1 MEIKTINEL
10 TKKLISI
17 PTITKKQAEKL
28 SDYILKAPKEE
39 ISNTLEFIL
48 EAKDKIG
55 FCEKCN
61 FIVENG
67 KCVNCD
73 RFNLWNT
80 LIIVESVASVKKI
93 FDTDFYNGY
102 FYVLPYLLSVVPKDA
117 KIDFNYEHL
126 VKFIKLK
133 RINEVIIVLS
143 PTIEGQMTTAQLM
156 QICSEIDVKATK
168 AAVGLPLNSNIEY
181 IDEFTI
187 KQAIENRTK

>member
-1 MEIKTINEL
+1 MNIKTIDEL
-10 TKKLISI
+10 TKKLLSI

-28 SDYILKAPKEE
+28 ADYILKSPKDE
-39 ISNTLEFIL
+39 IKQTLEYIL
-48 EAKDKIG
+48 DAKDKIG
-55 FCEKCN
+55 FCKKCN

-80 LIIVESVASVKKI
+80 LIVVESVASVKKI

-102 FYVLPYLLSVVPKDA
+102 FFVLPYLLSMSPKNA
-117 KIDFNYEHL
+117 KVDFNYEHL
-126 VKFIKLK
+126 VNFIKTK
-133 RINEVIIVLS
+133 KITEVIIVLS

-156 QICSEIDVKATK
+156 QICREIDVKATR